1 MWVKDRTVYGIN
13 ITRTCN
19 GDKAVFDR
27 SLSDEKIIDR
37 LIEVVIYSTS
47 SSIAL
52 YKQVVEKIIGR
63 MESGKT
69 FAEAAA
75 DIYGHYIPEGVS
87 ETWTN
92 DHAVARVIADLLTRS
107 TGIRFAVEWSE
118 LNDMNDTATG
128 PDGDDLVRSGE
139 MDIEYFV
146 YVEPSMPWDEHYM
159 VYRSEDDVRDMLLTA
174 VRPFVYGHVHWPAE
188 AQIGDLDCWHED

>member
-27 SLSDEKIIDR
+27 SLSDKQIIER
-37 LIEVVIYSTS
+37 LTEVVIYSTS
-47 SSIAL
+47 SSL
-52 YKQVVEKIIGR
+52 HMYEQVIEKIIER

-69 FAEAAA
+69 FAEAAT
-75 DIYGHYIPEGVS
+75 DIYGHYISEEIR

-92 DHAVARVIADLLTRS
+92 DHAVACVIADLLARS
-107 TGIRFAVEWSE
+107 TGIRFEVEWSE
-118 LNDMNDTATG
+118 LNDMSDTATG
-128 PDGDDLVRSGE
+128 PDGDDLVQSGE

-146 YVEPSMPWDEHYM
+146 YVEPSMPWDEH
-159 VYRSEDDVRDMLLTA
+159 VYRSEDDVRDMLLKA
-174 VRPFVYGHVHWPAE
+174 VQPFVYGHVHWPAE
-188 AQIGDLDCWHED
+188 AQIGDLDCWYED